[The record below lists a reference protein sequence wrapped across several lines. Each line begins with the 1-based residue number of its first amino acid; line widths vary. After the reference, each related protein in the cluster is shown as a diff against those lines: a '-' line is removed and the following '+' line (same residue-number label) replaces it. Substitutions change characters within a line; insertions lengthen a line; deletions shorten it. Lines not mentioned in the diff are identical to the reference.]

1 MADAERPAAPG
12 FGTGRRSRFIH
23 VQSTSRAVPPGRCV
37 HRLLSKMSTKYTTVL
52 APEAF
57 EQQRCAIVPITSNPV
72 RCSTSRSIEHA
83 VLASR
88 PAGAVAARTRI
99 EHASRARAFKCSSTH
114 ASRVSCHSLHAPA
127 SVRARRDHVQMRVR
141 LHTTAPYSPADRGG
155 HSNSRQ
161 HRSSRACGLRRCS
174 VYLHGQEENRRQTV
188 RASVRA
194 PAKVRMERASAYV
207 YERACVCVCVR
218 ARCVCFGKHF

>member
-1 MADAERPAAPG
+1 MNSKG
-12 FGTGRRSRFIH
+12 
-23 VQSTSRAVPPGRCV
+23 VPSSPS
-37 HRLLSKMSTKYTTVL
+37 L
-52 APEAF
+52 
-57 EQQRCAIVPITSNPV
+57 PIPCDV
-72 RCSTSRSIEHA
+72 TSRSIEHA

-99 EHASRARAFKCSSTH
+99 EHASRARAFKLSSTH
-114 ASRVSCHSLHAPA
+114 TSSGSCHSLYAPA

-188 RASVRA
+188 RACVRACVRLRKCEWSERLRTCMSVRA
-194 PAKVRMERASAYV
+194 CA
-207 YERACVCVCVR
+207 CVR
-218 ARCVCFGKHF
+218 ARAAQPHGCACLCARACVGACVRVCTCVRACTCE

>member
-1 MADAERPAAPG
+1 MCA
-12 FGTGRRSRFIH
+12 S
-23 VQSTSRAVPPGRCV
+23 
-37 HRLLSKMSTKYTTVL
+37 LSLPNKMSPKYTTVL

-99 EHASRARAFKCSSTH
+99 EHASRARAFKRSSTH
-114 ASRVSCHSLHAPA
+114 TSSGSCHSLYAPA

-141 LHTTAPYSPADRGG
+141 LRTTAPYSPADRGG

-188 RASVRA
+188 RACVCACVRA
-194 PAKVRMERASAYV
+194 CACESANGV
-207 YERACVCVCVR
+207 SVCVR
-218 ARCVCFGKHF
+218 V